1 MTEQTPGQIDLSV
14 PPLRLITRQGC
25 HLCQAARDTVAAAA
39 QRHGLEWAETDIT
52 QLPESEQTQRWQI
65 EVPVLLIDG
74 RQRDFWQIDPRRL
87 ERLLLQR
94 GA

>member
-1 MTEQTPGQIDLSV
+1 M
-14 PPLRLITRQGC
+14 
-25 HLCQAARDTVAAAA
+25 
-39 QRHGLEWAETDIT
+39 

-87 ERLLLQR
+87 ERLLVRR